1 MSVTCIKGSKASS
14 DLCDIRHPCCSDLHA
29 GNLFTDAE
37 KLLNK
42 QKKAI
47 EQTSKNI
54 FITSFQATDI

>member
-14 DLCDIRHPCCSDLHA
+14 DLCGIRHPGGSDLHA

-42 QKKAI
+42 QK
-47 EQTSKNI
+47 ELLSK
-54 FITSFQATDI
+54 QAKIYL